1 MSVYKYDENTQTMR
15 EYDVAYQVQSG
26 ESLPKPN
33 TIERLSDNSGKYL
46 TLDNTWLPYLAIG
59 TGEYLFN
66 NNNKLGSFNALKLIP
81 GDVPVGCYFEPGV
94 QFPQDVNSSQM
105 LIDNRNARWGAT
117 HLTGTNVNLLNLAII
132 DEEFTGSTQW
142 AHSGDIKT
150 RLLWIPNGTI
160 GNVCHWT
167 PVNNTGI
174 AIFNALDMGGIAGEA
189 GARVYK
195 TIYLNEELHQKMIE
209 SGSSEWD
216 SYYEPRTIDYTAA
229 ETEWLEDYF
238 IIEQDGQSIEWY
250 EDTISNEYGKF
261 IRLKKNNTKVAE
273 LMYWKDGKIE
283 EEIGLNL
290 TDTAITRTG
299 SITLGDVT
307 KTYSI
312 TQKPMARTLKA
323 RMYFNPVEQD
333 GKNFNNFCVWPLS
346 ANFGVNDGN
355 WNQTLRYFIKI
366 RYKAAGDTT
375 WTTITSPTASELRQ
389 KSTQIAGHDGVQIID
404 LYTVEINTAGYYDV
418 EWTFYADELY
428 SLMSQWDEYQNR
440 WIFSDRKMW
449 YDYTNQTYEVKEN
462 EDMYLENTPFVVSID
477 YGKQYVTDGIGK
489 HGYVDNFNIRD
500 WDDNPRMET
509 LSIGPCNAQPDR
521 NLFGGMMGRGLK
533 YLVYN
538 NIQRG
543 NGHYDW
549 VGCENWDN
557 VFSNE
562 GILFYVIPERQKFDN
577 WFLGCSANPH
587 IVYLHPDIYALSEH
601 GFNGEVNGWDQSK
614 YQEAGSP
621 ELRELPSNWKTL
633 VPNYIGE

>member
-15 EYDVAYQVQSG
+15 EYDVAYQVQG
-26 ESLPKPN
+26 QDCPEIPN
-33 TIERLSDNSGKYL
+33 T
-46 TLDNTWLPYLAIG
+46 LDLINTYEKGLKTRIDSSWLPLLKAVDGEIRIG
-59 TGEYLFN
+59 TADGYPNTSIWSAASEIFLE
-66 NNNKLGSFNALKLIP
+66 STE
-81 GDVPVGCYFEPGV
+81 VPVTVYGRFPGAEQV
-94 QFPQDVNSSQM
+94 YIYNQAQ
-105 LIDNRNARWGAT
+105 WGI
-117 HLTGTNVNLLNLAII
+117 LTN
-132 DEEFTGSTQW
+132 
-142 AHSGDIKT
+142 
-150 RLLWIPNGTI
+150 I
-160 GNVCHWT
+160 GNYSYQS
-167 PVNNTGI
+167 NTRRVFIRDDQATREVGNDSVPHQTKDLYVGWVP
-174 AIFNALDMGGIAGEA
+174 NATACFQAVDAYGGSCKQLVICAKNIRMWYGDWDAAKNQILYHNDDVVFES
-189 GARVYK
+189 RSDENYK
-195 TIYLNEELHQKMIE
+195 GTLVPFAK
-209 SGSSEWD
+209 
-216 SYYEPRTIDYTAA
+216 A
-229 ETEWLEDYF
+229 ETEWLDNYF
-238 IIEQDGQSIEWY
+238 NIEQDGQTIEWY

-299 SITLGDVT
+299 SITVGDVT

-312 TQKPMARTLKA
+312 TQKPMARTVKA

-355 WNQTLRYFIKI
+355 WNQTLQYFIKI
-366 RYKAAGDTT
+366 RYKAVGDTT
-375 WTTITSPTASELRQ
+375 WTDMTLPTVQELKQ
-389 KSTQIAGHDGVQIID
+389 KSNQVAGHEGVQIID

-418 EWTFYADELY
+418 EWTFYPDELY
-428 SLMSQWDEYQNR
+428 SLMSQWDEYENR

-489 HGYVDNFNIRD
+489 HSYVDNFNIRD

-549 VGCENWDN
+549 VGCENWDD

-587 IVYLHPDIYALSEH
+587 IVYLHPDIYALSDH